1 MYFTWTLSFIIFVSI
16 LLWGRIGPLST
27 RRFRKTSSECSHGT
41 SDHHDGPAFTLT
53 AAQRISHN
61 PSCPKSNSNRM
72 SISWAST
79 SGPIDENIL
88 PWCWNFEQQWIHH
101 IPQQRIPALSTPDM
115 KDVPFWVCTFLP
127 QGTGLH
133 YAFLH
138 RAKKHS
144 IMKYLLLCK

>member
-115 KDVPFWVCTFLP
+115 KDVSFWVCTFLP